1 MQNGDENDVA
11 KDPAGYLGNFHRIK
25 QPTEPISELDFIN
38 VFSEDNKMQKIM
50 NLIRFIDK
58 DKNGF
63 ITTSEMTDIL
73 KETYPA
79 KLKDKEF
86 KHLYKP
92 FCSIQNPILLD
103 YKRFR
108 EFILHYAT

>member
-1 MQNGDENDVA
+1 VQNGDENDIA
-11 KDPAGYLGNFHRIK
+11 KDPAGYFGNFHRVK
-25 QPTEPISELDFIN
+25 HQLEPISEQDFLN
-38 VFSEDNKMQKIM
+38 VFIEDNKMQKIM

-79 KLKDKEF
+79 RL
-86 KHLYKP
+86 
-92 FCSIQNPILLD
+92 
-103 YKRFR
+103 
-108 EFILHYAT
+108 